1 MKTERERWLMLIVPA
16 ALVLLL
22 YSFIW
27 HVPQVR
33 DLRAKEQ
40 QLTKSRKTA
49 VTRTR
54 VAELQAQ
61 LRDVEKL
68 NAQFQDEL
76 GAPMDQSSRN
86 VVASG
91 SVLPV
96 NEATI
101 ELSRLMVEQ
110 RLLIEDAGIVSGAD
124 ADRLLPVGWK
134 ALIERRKTDPKFRV
148 PVLYRLRFVG
158 QYASVTRLLTL
169 LGERHTALPLQL
181 EMEDAQPDTDWRR
194 WTLLVGL

>member
-49 VTRTR
+49 VTRAR

-68 NAQFQDEL
+68 NAQFQEEL
-76 GAPMDQSSRN
+76 GAPVDQSSPS

-101 ELSRLMVEQ
+101 ELSKLMVEQ

-124 ADRLLPVGWK
+124 ADRLLPAGWK
-134 ALIERRKTDPKFRV
+134 TLIERRKTDPKFRV

-158 QYASVTRLLTL
+158 QYASVTKLLTL
-169 LGERHTALPLQL
+169 LEERHTALPLQL